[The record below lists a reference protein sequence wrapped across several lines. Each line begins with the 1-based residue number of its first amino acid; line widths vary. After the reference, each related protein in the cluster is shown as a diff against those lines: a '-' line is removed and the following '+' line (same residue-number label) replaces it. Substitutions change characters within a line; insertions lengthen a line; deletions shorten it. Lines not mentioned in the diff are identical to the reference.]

1 MRTYPSSG
9 LWADTRI
16 QLYRAQTNLA
26 PGVNRNRII
35 WKLVQGGRGALAR
48 EKRILDSG
56 ILRTL
61 SMSYCCFTATPLMQK
76 CTYFHC
82 GVI

>member
-1 MRTYPSSG
+1 MRTYPSSEFWTG
-9 LWADTRI
+9 HKDTVMDPK
-16 QLYRAQTNLA
+16 LTGH
-26 PGVNRNRII
+26 PGGNRNRII